1 MNVSKNELQDS
12 TYEMLHLLSN
22 NGCDLVLLE
31 MMYRPERME
40 IVFDVMRKSKI
51 PVWVGFSCRK
61 SDTGEIL
68 SLTDES
74 KVTFKEMM
82 LLAQN
87 YEFDVW
93 GSVFKKDMVFGGWMC
108 FLTDVSLSL
117 SHFDGLDSLMAGFS
131 ASLII
136 VLYGYVLGYMVDA
149 CWPNKV

>member
-1 MNVSKNELQDS
+1 MINSQNTLGVVFFIVLFIGAILMVTVDTFGPLTAYIMSPSAFLIVLSFAGITYIKND
-12 TYEMLHLLSN
+12 
-22 NGCDLVLLE
+22 
-31 MMYRPERME
+31 
-40 IVFDVMRKSKI
+40 K
-51 PVWVGFSCRK
+51 
-61 SDTGEIL
+61 
-68 SLTDES
+68 
-74 KVTFKEMM
+74 
-82 LLAQN
+82 

>member
-1 MNVSKNELQDS
+1 MVTVDTFGPVTAYIMSPSAFLIVLSFAGITYIKND
-12 TYEMLHLLSN
+12 
-22 NGCDLVLLE
+22 
-31 MMYRPERME
+31 
-40 IVFDVMRKSKI
+40 K
-51 PVWVGFSCRK
+51 
-61 SDTGEIL
+61 
-68 SLTDES
+68 
-74 KVTFKEMM
+74 
-82 LLAQN
+82 